1 MALPRDVGF
10 GKDDFQKSKIFNQ
23 SDSLVNYILTILLAK
38 PGNFPTM
45 PKIGVDIG
53 KYVKNSMETLDSE
66 LLKGLICSNCEAL
79 LPYITN
85 DDVYVG
91 VISDPNVPNR
101 SILLVKIPLLVAN
114 NSKRIDEGNAYYAFY
129 RNELNNL
136 KFKFLVDRD

>member
-10 GKDDFQKSKIFNQ
+10 EKDDFQKSKIFKEA
-23 SDSLVNYILTILLAK
+23 DSLVNYILNILLAK

-45 PKIGVDIG
+45 PKIGVNIG
-53 KYVKNSMETLDSE
+53 KYVKNSMESLDSE

-91 VISDPNVPNR
+91 VINDPNTPNR
-101 SILLVKIPLLVAN
+101 SILLVKIPLMVVGD
-114 NSKRIDEGNAYYAFY
+114 SEKIEGSAYYAFY

>member
-10 GKDDFQKSKIFNQ
+10 EKDDFQKSKIFKEA
-23 SDSLVNYILTILLAK
+23 DSLVNYILNILLAK

-45 PKIGVDIG
+45 PKIGVNIG
-53 KYVKNSMETLDSE
+53 KYVKNSMESLDSE

-91 VISDPNVPNR
+91 VINDPNVPNR
-101 SILLVKIPLLVAN
+101 SILLVKIPLMVVGD
-114 NSKRIDEGNAYYAFY
+114 SEKIDGSVYYAFY